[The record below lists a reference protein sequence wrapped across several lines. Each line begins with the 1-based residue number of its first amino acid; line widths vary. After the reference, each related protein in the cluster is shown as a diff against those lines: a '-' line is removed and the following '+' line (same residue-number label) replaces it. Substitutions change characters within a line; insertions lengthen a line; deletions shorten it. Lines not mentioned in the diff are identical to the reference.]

1 MWAPFPLLHTYF
13 IHVNV
18 YYDMCTLYPISL
30 GRTILLADIFRI
42 ADICDKSSKRCQTP
56 CTGPGTQPSEMFT
69 EADAKSFKVSHHH
82 SLSPFILYLENTI
95 QGA

>member
-1 MWAPFPLLHTYF
+1 
-13 IHVNV
+13 
-18 YYDMCTLYPISL
+18 MCTLYPISL

-42 ADICDKSSKRCQTP
+42 AHICDKSKRCQTP
-56 CTGPGTQPSEMFT
+56 CTGPGTQPSEMFM
-69 EADAKSFKVSHHH
+69 EADAKSFKMSHRH